1 MLEHKVK
8 ALQSKHGSFFFMQ
21 VLVEEQMRG
30 DKAKG
35 SENELKARLFELKK
49 DYEYEKEK
57 LFCIVSD
64 MTRQY
69 K

>member
-1 MLEHKVK
+1 M
-8 ALQSKHGSFFFMQ
+8 F
-21 VLVEEQMRG
+21 LVEEQIRA
-30 DKAKG
+30 DNAKG
-35 SENELKARLFELKK
+35 AENDIKARLFELKK

-69 K
+69 KQM